1 MTKGNAPMK
10 EITIRLAPEMPPEIT
25 SIDEAGLTNSWY
37 TRLEDLVQVFRAQ
50 HKPVLRFLPDHLI
63 ATDLESCSVWWRP
76 SARASISLR
85 TNSET
90 VLVNVPLPGLVLA
103 SQKSGALSVVAVK
116 SDERPKMDSPLFHAP
131 LPNVNERG
139 GVCLGSTDL
148 AVFDP
153 LSEEMP
159 WNTFWGS
166 AFSGHQ
172 VAGKSHS
179 FPEDVRLLLLGLDNQ
194 PAFPLDDLEP
204 AGTTLQEWLG
214 RFARTGG
221 W

>member
-1 MTKGNAPMK
+1 MTKGNAAMK

-25 SIDEAGLTNSWY
+25 SIDEAGFASSWY

-76 SARASISLR
+76 AACASLSLR

-90 VLVNVPLPGLVLA
+90 VFVNVPLPGLVLA
-103 SQKSGALSVVAVK
+103 SQKSQALSVVAVK
-116 SDERPKMDSPLFHAP
+116 CYGRPGKDTPLFHAP
-131 LPNVNERG
+131 LPNVSERG
-139 GVCLGSTDL
+139 AVCLGSTEV
-148 AVFDP
+148 AAFDP
-153 LSEEMP
+153 FSEDMP
-159 WNTFWGS
+159 WNAFWGS

-172 VAGKSHS
+172 VAGKSRG
-179 FPEDVRLLLLGLDNQ
+179 FPEDVRLLLLGLDNE

-204 AGTTLQEWLG
+204 AGITLQEWLG